1 MGGLTAPDKG
11 LQDDLTISRDT
22 LDRAVLE
29 GVISAG
35 QRDRLRALE
44 AGSPHEAD
52 EPDEN
57 LRLIGGGNDLFVTV
71 GIVLLTAGFYFALS
85 TMIAGQPLWIAGIL
99 AAFAWALAEF
109 ITRQHRMKLASTL
122 LALVFA
128 GAAFATLVQVSDLLY
143 PIRPPDSFWQVLA
156 LRGVVAPAG
165 YLVLGGTVLVAAIH
179 FWRFRVPILAGVI
192 AIALTLLA
200 FLQTALFLY
209 DGVTTGSVAPPAVE
223 DIPELV
229 RAALYMPLICG
240 LVVFATAVGL
250 DLHDRERR
258 TVWSD
263 CAFWLHVVSAPMLV
277 HPLFIMATGQD
288 AFFGSVEPGSDAT
301 LMLALLILGFV
312 YVALAIDR
320 RSLLVPTLA
329 YFGSLGIYY
338 LFDTATEATG
348 VPPFALILVVVGLL
362 IILFGAGWQ
371 RIRSLIV
378 GTTLPTSVLNRL
390 PPLKARVQIPT

>member
-1 MGGLTAPDKG
+1 MTGLAVREADKAG
-11 LQDDLTISRDT
+11 DLAISPET

-29 GVISAG
+29 GVISAD
-35 QRDRLRALE
+35 QRQGLLALE
-44 AGSPHEAD
+44 TGSFVVESD
-52 EPDEN
+52 GPDEN

-85 TMIAGQPLWIAGIL
+85 TLIAGQTLWIAGL
-99 AAFAWALAEF
+99 VAAFAWLVAEF
-109 ITRQHRMKLASTL
+109 VTRQHRMKLASTV

-128 GAAFATLVQVSDLLY
+128 AAAFVVLTEISDRFY
-143 PIRPPDSFWQVLA
+143 PIRAPESLWQFLS
-156 LRGVVAPAG
+156 LRGVVASAG
-165 YLVLGGTVLVAAIH
+165 YLVLGGTVLAAAIH
-179 FWRFRVPILAGVI
+179 FWRFRVPILAGMI

-200 FLQTALFLY
+200 FLQTAIFLY
-209 DGVTTGSVAPPAVE
+209 DGVTTGTVAPPAVE
-223 DIPELV
+223 DMPELL

-288 AFFGSVEPGSDAT
+288 AFFGSVEPGRDAT

-329 YFGSLGIYY
+329 YFGSLGIFY

-348 VPPFALILVVVGLL
+348 VPPFALLLVVVGLL

-371 RIRSLIV
+371 RIRRLIV
-378 GTTLPTSVLNRL
+378 GPTLPTSVLDRL
-390 PPLKARVQIPT
+390 PPLKA

>member
-1 MGGLTAPDKG
+1 M
-11 LQDDLTISRDT
+11 ISAET
-22 LDRAVLE
+22 LDRAVAT
-29 GVISAG
+29 GVISAV
-35 QRDRLRALE
+35 QRQRLEALE
-44 AGSPHEAD
+44 IGDGAAD
-52 EPDEN
+52 TDTPDEN

-85 TMIAGQPLWIAGIL
+85 TLIEGETLWIAGLL
-99 AAFAWALAEF
+99 ALFAWLVAEF
-109 ITRQHRMKLASTL
+109 ITRQHRMKLASTV
-122 LALVFA
+122 LALVFVA
-128 GAAFATLVQVSDLLY
+128 ATLAVLVQLSDRY
-143 PIRPPDSFWQVLA
+143 YTIRPPESLWQLLA
-156 LRGVVAPAG
+156 LRGIVAPAG
-165 YLVLGGTVLVAAIH
+165 YLILGGTAVAAAIH

-200 FLQTALFLY
+200 FLQTAIFLY
-209 DGVTTGSVAPPAVE
+209 DGVTTGTVTPPTLE
-223 DIPELV
+223 DMPELL

-288 AFFGSVEPGSDAT
+288 AFFGSVERGDDAIV
-301 LMLALLILGFV
+301 MLTLLILGFV

-348 VPPFALILVVVGLL
+348 VPPFALLLVVVGVL
-362 IILFGAGWQ
+362 IIMFGAGWQ
-371 RIRSLIV
+371 RIRGLIV
-378 GTTLPTSVLNRL
+378 GHTLPTSVLNRL
-390 PPLKARVQIPT
+390 PPLKARVLSRT

>member
-1 MGGLTAPDKG
+1 MAGLAIREAGDVA
-11 LQDDLTISRDT
+11 ISPET

-29 GVISAG
+29 GVISAD
-35 QRDRLRALE
+35 QRQGLLALE
-44 AGSPHEAD
+44 TGSFVAEPD
-52 EPDEN
+52 GPDEN

-71 GIVLLTAGFYFALS
+71 GIVLLTAGFYFAL
-85 TMIAGQPLWIAGIL
+85 TTLFAGQTLWIAGLIV
-99 AAFAWALAEF
+99 AFAWLVAEF
-109 ITRQHRMKLASTL
+109 VTRQHRMRLASTV

-128 GAAFATLVQVSDLLY
+128 AAVFVVLAQISDRLY
-143 PIRPPDSFWQVLA
+143 PIRPPESIWQFLA
-156 LRGVVAPAG
+156 LRGIVAPAG
-165 YLVLGGTVLVAAIH
+165 YLVLGGTVLAAAIH

-192 AIALTLLA
+192 AITLTLLA
-200 FLQTALFLY
+200 FLQTAIFLY
-209 DGVTTGSVAPPAVE
+209 DGVTTGTVAPPAME
-223 DIPELV
+223 DMPELL

-288 AFFGSVEPGSDAT
+288 AFFGSVEPGRDAT

-329 YFGSLGIYY
+329 YFGSLGIFY

-348 VPPFALILVVVGLL
+348 VPPFALLLVVVGLL

-371 RIRSLIV
+371 RIRGLIV
-378 GTTLPTSVLNRL
+378 GTTLPTSVLDRL
-390 PPLKARVQIPT
+390 PPLKA

>member
-240 LVVFATAVGL
+240 LVVFATAVSL